1 MLKVNGSTYAFSLRS
16 RNYFGEVG
24 KASADEGRVN
34 GSTYAFSLRSRNY
47 FGEVGKASADKG
59 RVRCERGT
67 IAESTKREA
76 RSLMSKVYSL
86 NLTVTRLND

>member
-1 MLKVNGSTYAFSLRS
+1 VNGSTYA
-16 RNYFGEVG
+16 

-67 IAESTKREA
+67 IAESTKSEV
-76 RSLMSKVYSL
+76 RSGK
-86 NLTVTRLND
+86 